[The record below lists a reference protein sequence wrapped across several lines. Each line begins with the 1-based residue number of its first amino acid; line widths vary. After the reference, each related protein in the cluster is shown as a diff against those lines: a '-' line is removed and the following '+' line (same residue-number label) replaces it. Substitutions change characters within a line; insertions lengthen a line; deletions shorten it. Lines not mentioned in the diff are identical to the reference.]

1 MCSGPSRSEVSSPAE
16 DILPRAMG
24 KGGKLQMEAASPRGL
39 GLGGQGDLGREIS
52 ELDGLVGSIPGHISV
67 LVGNC
72 PTGKSRDFH
81 PNLQPTWNVEF
92 WVKLG
97 HRNPGFQ
104 RQHEVGKIFPAG
116 EATQS
121 QKPALCVC

>member
-1 MCSGPSRSEVSSPAE
+1 MEAEEPLEPKFHMQEGQILTESGRWMCSGPSRSEVSSPAE

-39 GLGGQGDLGREIS
+39 GLGGQRDLGRGIS

-72 PTGKSRDFH
+72 PAGKSRDFH
-81 PNLQPTWNVEF
+81 PNL
-92 WVKLG
+92 
-97 HRNPGFQ
+97 
-104 RQHEVGKIFPAG
+104 
-116 EATQS
+116 
-121 QKPALCVC
+121 

>member
-1 MCSGPSRSEVSSPAE
+1 MEAEESLEPKFHVQEGQILTDGERWMCSGPSRSDVSSPAQ

-24 KGGKLQMEAASPRGL
+24 KGGKLQTEAASPGGL

-72 PTGKSRDFH
+72 PAGKSRDFH
-81 PNLQPTWNVEF
+81 PNL
-92 WVKLG
+92 
-97 HRNPGFQ
+97 
-104 RQHEVGKIFPAG
+104 
-116 EATQS
+116 
-121 QKPALCVC
+121 